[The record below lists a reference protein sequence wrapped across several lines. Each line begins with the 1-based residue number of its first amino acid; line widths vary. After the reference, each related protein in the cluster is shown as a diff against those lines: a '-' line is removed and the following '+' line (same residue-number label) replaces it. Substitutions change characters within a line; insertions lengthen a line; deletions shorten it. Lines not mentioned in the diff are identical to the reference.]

1 MGGGGDSSRLR
12 TCYVGDPVQLFHIGC
27 SALTKSGR
35 QRKERPEDL
44 DVPAALADFIHQQ
57 RTQKTEQDM

>member
-1 MGGGGDSSRLR
+1 MW
-12 TCYVGDPVQLFHIGC
+12 DPVQLFRIGC

-35 QRKERPEDL
+35 ERKERPEDL

-57 RTQKTEQDM
+57 RTQQTEQEM

>member
-1 MGGGGDSSRLR
+1 MGGGERVV
-12 TCYVGDPVQLFHIGC
+12 VGRECCVWDPVQLFHIGC

-35 QRKERPEDL
+35 ERKERPEDL

-57 RTQKTEQDM
+57 RTQQTEQDM

>member
-1 MGGGGDSSRLR
+1 MGGGGDSGRLR
-12 TCYVGDPVQLFHIGC
+12 TCCVGDLVQLFHIGC